1 MKTINLSKLIN
12 FRMKKV
18 IYLSLLLTSCYSV
31 ERNCLDFKTGVF
43 EFSTSINDS
52 LVTSTF
58 TRTNEFEIE
67 MYNGIEDSSSI
78 SWVNNCEFLLTKIN
92 PRTNQEKRPIRIKIL
107 RTYGDQY
114 DFEYSQVSDAQKI
127 SRGSVTKISE

>member
-1 MKTINLSKLIN
+1 MSKLIN
-12 FRMKKV
+12 SRMKKV
-18 IYLSLLLTSCYSV
+18 IILSLLLTSCYSV

-52 LVTSTF
+52 IVKSTF

-78 SWVNNCEFLLTKIN
+78 SWVNNCEFLITKIN

-114 DFEYSQVSDAQKI
+114 DFEYSGVNNPDKI
-127 SRGSVTKISE
+127 SRGTVRRLSN